1 MFPGVG
7 ILLCIVPVNV
17 PMAKNHILWMGKKK
31 RSKLVRDKCEG
42 LVGARLENEIKN
54 KCHM

>member
-1 MFPGVG
+1 VFPGVG